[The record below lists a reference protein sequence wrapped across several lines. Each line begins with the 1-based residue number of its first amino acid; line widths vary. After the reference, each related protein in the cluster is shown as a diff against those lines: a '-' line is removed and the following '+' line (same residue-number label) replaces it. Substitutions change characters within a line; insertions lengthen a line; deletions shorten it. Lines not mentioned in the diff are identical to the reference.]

1 MIAEGMNVA
10 RTNAKR
16 LFEDASTLHEGGR
29 THSAAALAILS
40 IEESGKI
47 PILRQMV
54 LCENEPEWRQSWKNY
69 RSHTSKNVAWI
80 LGELAAKGGIT

>member
-1 MIAEGMNVA
+1 MSAKKFTQHRGPISLAMIAEGMNVA

-16 LFEDASTLHEGGR
+16 LFDDASALHEVRR

-47 PILRQMV
+47 SILRQMV
-54 LCENEPEWRQSWKNY
+54 LCENEDEWRQSWKNY
-69 RSHTSKNVAWI
+69 
-80 LGELAAKGGIT
+80 